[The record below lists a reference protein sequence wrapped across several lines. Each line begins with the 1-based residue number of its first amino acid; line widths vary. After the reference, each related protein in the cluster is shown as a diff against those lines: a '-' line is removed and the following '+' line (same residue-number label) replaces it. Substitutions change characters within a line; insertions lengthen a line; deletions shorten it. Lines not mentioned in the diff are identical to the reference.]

1 MSTQVAVVE
10 EVTGVE
16 EMERR
21 LVAMDKQV
29 EREKVKTRDTFQQV
43 HSLLDVGEGKL
54 LKQLDGIV
62 LEARQELKDKMK
74 VLEALRSAK
83 ESTKRELK
91 KENKLKGFLEKHLCN
106 TDDKIMIE
114 LSKPLLNVNWVEV
127 KWKREGLEQ
136 FIAGLYTVERM
147 NQVDLISQ
155 SILDA
160 DDKWD
165 IPESDLEIMEKIGK
179 GGYGYVYKGYMQ
191 SRSTH
196 VAIKMC
202 KSDSLTDQDEFLRE
216 AEIMKQFRHPNI
228 VEFIGV
234 TQGPEFSY
242 IIMELMSGED
252 FLTFLRNKAI
262 REKKHVLT
270 RMVLDVAEGMTYLS
284 SKDCVHGEL
293 TANNCLIGESKS
305 VKISNLWM
313 SLQLSDEREGI
324 YPICDTFIQQP
335 SIKHTAPEALSYGV
349 YTSQSDVWSYGI
361 LLWQTFSCG
370 YRPYPGMDYMTV
382 VDKLETGFRMPAPT
396 DTPPAV
402 YELMRQCW
410 EYNSLDRPNFQKI
423 VCVLKN
429 IIQEL
434 TSRNV

>member
-1 MSTQVAVVE
+1 MSTQVTAVE
-10 EVTGVE
+10 EVTRVE
-16 EMERR
+16 AMERR
-21 LVAMDKQV
+21 LNELVEQV
-29 EREKVKTRDTFQQV
+29 EREKEKTRETFKQL
-43 HSLLDVGEGKL
+43 HSLSDVREGKL
-54 LKQLDGIV
+54 LKQLDKV
-62 LEARQELKDKMK
+62 VSEARQELKDKMK
-74 VLEALRSAK
+74 VLKPLRPAK

-91 KENKLKGFLEKHLCN
+91 KENKLKRFLGKHLCK

-114 LSKPLLNVNWVEV
+114 LSKPLLSVNWVEV

-136 FIAGLYTVERM
+136 FIAELYTVERM

-160 DDKWD
+160 DDNWD
-165 IPESDLEIMEKIGK
+165 IPESDLEILQEIGK
-179 GGYGYVYKGYMQ
+179 GGYSSVYKGYMQ
-191 SRSTH
+191 SRSIH
-196 VAIKMC
+196 VAIKMHN
-202 KSDSLTDQDEFLRE
+202 SYAITHEDEFFLE
-216 AEIMKQFRHPNI
+216 AEYRKQFRHPNI

-234 TQGPEFSY
+234 TQHTWSIY
-242 IIMELMSGED
+242 IIMELMSGGD

-284 SKDCVHGEL
+284 SKDCVHGDL
-293 TANNCLIGESKS
+293 TTYNCLIGEGKS
-305 VKISNLWM
+305 VKISNFKM
-313 SLQLSDEREGI
+313 SRQLSERERI
-324 YPICDTFIQQP
+324 YPICDTSIQQP
-335 SIKHTAPEALSYGV
+335 SILYTAPEALYHKV
-349 YTSQSDVWSYGI
+349 YTCQSDVWSYGI

-370 YRPYPGMDYMTV
+370 STPYPGMDSKTAI
-382 VDKLETGFRMPAPT
+382 DKLRTSYRMPAPT

-410 EYNSLDRPNFQKI
+410 EYYSLDRPNFQKI
-423 VCVLKN
+423 VCVLKS

>member
-74 VLEALRSAK
+74 VLEALRAAK

-114 LSKPLLNVNWVEV
+114 LSKPLLKVNWVEV

-136 FIAGLYTVERM
+136 FIAELYTVERM

-202 KSDSLTDQDEFLRE
+202 KSDTDQDEFLRE

-228 VEFIGV
+228 VEFICV
-234 TQGPEFSY
+234 SQQC
-242 IIMELMSGED
+242 IIMELMSGGD

-270 RMVLDVAEGMTYLS
+270 RMVLDVAEGMAYLS
-284 SKDCVHGEL
+284 SKDCVHGDL

-305 VKISNLWM
+305 VKISDFWM
-313 SLQLSDEREGI
+313 SRQLSDVRERI
-324 YPICDTFIQQP
+324 YPICDTSIQP
-335 SIKHTAPEALSYGV
+335 TSILHTAPEAIHDV
-349 YTSQSDVWSYGI
+349 YTCQSDVWSYGI

-382 VDKLETGFRMPAPT
+382 MDKLETGFRMPAPT
-396 DTPPAV
+396 DTPLAV

-423 VCVLKN
+423 VCVLKS